1 MSYLSL
7 IPFVAPV
14 TTNTAAT
21 THGLSTAAVTSD
33 EDITTP
39 TGESITA
46 VEHTGGSSGEGRVK
60 SLWDTVY
67 LIKFIWVRSRNC
79 GCLVTWFCYQLIAK
93 PGNKTAAVPWPDPYA
108 VCFVLVFC
116 AHKLLGLGGFISC
129 LYPACSRLL
138 QWHWGN
144 RMIASVPVK

>member
-1 MSYLSL
+1 MAIYSKKRHALNRIMLKNVFFYRFVLYNRLSNTIYVSYLSL

-67 LIKFIWVRSRNC
+67 LIKFIC
-79 GCLVTWFCYQLIAK
+79 CLFCAR
-93 PGNKTAAVPWPDPYA
+93 
-108 VCFVLVFC
+108 FC

-129 LYPACSRLL
+129 LYPASSGLL
-138 QWHWGN
+138 QKHWGN
-144 RMIASVPVK
+144 GMIASVPVK